1 MENEAIVAT
10 DLTKYFGEGET
21 RMIAVNA
28 VGFTAHFGEMLFIV
42 GPSGSGKT
50 TLLSMISGIL
60 RPNTGKVVVKGDDI
74 WTQNNDQLAD
84 FRLNTIG
91 FVFQDYHLFPRL
103 TTAENVAIPLILKQ
117 QNWNESVTTAKEYL
131 EIVGLKDKGEI
142 LPIKLSGGE
151 QQRVAIARAI
161 ISKPEILILDEPTA
175 SLDGDTGRM
184 IIAFVKEKILNKSRC
199 ILIVTHDARINEYA
213 DRILHMEDGHL
224 TATTRGDRMKTDE
237 PKTEDK
243 SIDPKLEAKA
253 DVPKTEVKAV
263 EPKLEAKAGN
273 PKSEV
278 KADAPKSET
287 KISSPKPD
295 VRNTIIF
302 ALAIIG
308 VLAGCIG
315 AYIFG
320 IQRKAQPPVFTPVSN
335 PYSSGIYANGIVES
349 YQPSGENINIFPEV
363 SGPVVKVLVKE
374 GQQVSA
380 GSVLFTIDDSVQKA
394 TVELAEATLKV
405 DRDQYD
411 KDLSSYNIDPK
422 SISKNVL
429 DTAKDTVEQATAAL
443 KAANALLKKYTLK
456 APIDGVVL
464 AVNAAVGSYV
474 SSQGNYDTYTQ
485 LFNPLVVMGAP
496 QEYLAVRCYVDE
508 ILISRLPSGY
518 HIKAEMSITG
528 TNIKVPLEFV
538 RVQPYVSPK
547 IELSNEKQEQ
557 VDLRVLPVIFRFE
570 KKDAPVYPGQMV
582 DVYIGSNSAA
592 TDNNNT
598 ATN

>member
-117 QNWNESVTTAKEYL
+117 QNWNESVTEAKEYL

-224 TATTRGDRMKTDE
+224 TATTKG
-237 PKTEDK
+237 TE
-243 SIDPKLEAKA
+243 
-253 DVPKTEVKAV
+253 
-263 EPKLEAKAGN
+263 
-273 PKSEV
+273 
-278 KADAPKSET
+278 
-287 KISSPKPD
+287 
-295 VRNTIIF
+295 
-302 ALAIIG
+302 
-308 VLAGCIG
+308 
-315 AYIFG
+315 
-320 IQRKAQPPVFTPVSN
+320 
-335 PYSSGIYANGIVES
+335 
-349 YQPSGENINIFPEV
+349 
-363 SGPVVKVLVKE
+363 
-374 GQQVSA
+374 
-380 GSVLFTIDDSVQKA
+380 
-394 TVELAEATLKV
+394 
-405 DRDQYD
+405 
-411 KDLSSYNIDPK
+411 
-422 SISKNVL
+422 
-429 DTAKDTVEQATAAL
+429 
-443 KAANALLKKYTLK
+443 
-456 APIDGVVL
+456 
-464 AVNAAVGSYV
+464 
-474 SSQGNYDTYTQ
+474 
-485 LFNPLVVMGAP
+485 
-496 QEYLAVRCYVDE
+496 
-508 ILISRLPSGY
+508 
-518 HIKAEMSITG
+518 
-528 TNIKVPLEFV
+528 
-538 RVQPYVSPK
+538 
-547 IELSNEKQEQ
+547 
-557 VDLRVLPVIFRFE
+557 
-570 KKDAPVYPGQMV
+570 
-582 DVYIGSNSAA
+582 
-592 TDNNNT
+592 
-598 ATN
+598 